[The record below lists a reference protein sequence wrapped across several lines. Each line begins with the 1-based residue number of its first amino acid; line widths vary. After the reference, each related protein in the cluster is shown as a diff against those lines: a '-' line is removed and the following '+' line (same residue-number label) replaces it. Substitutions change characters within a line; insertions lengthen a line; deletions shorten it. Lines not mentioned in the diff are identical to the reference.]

1 MEVDVARAHLAPETV
16 HLAVAVEIGQ
26 RKRVVHHLGALPTD
40 VDPLAECVPVIE
52 TGRVRVEE
60 ALRVRGRDVHVGSAV
75 TGEVARADPPEISAV
90 EPRTDLHQGAIGVQ
104 AIQPPLM
111 GVHQTLNVIEAL
123 WPTPDPSPE
132 PVTIRLTACHRDLTS
147 GAARH
152 FRKDLPTMPKRRLTR
167 HASAL

>member
-40 VDPLAECVPVIE
+40 VDPLAECVEAI
-52 TGRVRVEE
+52 GEE
-60 ALRVRGRDVHVGSAV
+60 ALRIRGRDVHVGSAV

-90 EPRTDLHQGAIGVQ
+90 EPHTDLHRGAIGVQ

-111 GVHQTLNVIEAL
+111 GVHRTLNVIEAL

-132 PVTIRLTACHRDLTS
+132 PVSIRLTVCHRDLTS

>member
-26 RKRVVHHLGALPTD
+26 RKRVVHHLGALPTN
-40 VDPLAECVPVIE
+40 VDPLAECVPVI
-52 TGRVRVEE
+52 GEE

-90 EPRTDLHQGAIGVQ
+90 EPRTDLHRGAIGVQ

-111 GVHQTLNVIEAL
+111 GVHRTLNVIEAL
-123 WPTPDPSPE
+123 WPAPDPSPE
-132 PVTIRLTACHRDLTS
+132 PVSIRLTVCHRDLTS

-152 FRKDLPTMPKRRLTR
+152 FRKGLPTMPKRRLTR